1 MSPHHGSAH
10 RDDLI
15 RHNEAVV
22 EGVCLAIDELIAMG
36 AEATAESLFR
46 RLFIPRPTSP
56 AATAHDHNR
65 EPLLP

>member
-1 MSPHHGSAH
+1 MSPHNGSAH
-10 RDDLI
+10 REDQL

-22 EGVCLAIDELIAMG
+22 EGVCLAIDELLAMG
-36 AEATAESLFR
+36 ADATAEALFK

-56 AATAHDHNR
+56 AATAPDLR